1 MNHLRHT
8 PKLVAVALFLVSAPW
23 LTADERSDRE
33 RTKRI
38 ECLIELLASKNP
50 APGVRGNARRG
61 EDQTITFPKDYDRS
75 LQVPVYLAVKEL
87 LAEDEAAMD
96 LLLAH
101 EGDDR
106 YSFSVNAY
114 KDENV
119 TVSEACER
127 IAEQKLL
134 AYEPELHV
142 ITRSQ
147 FGLYPADSAGS
158 LKIWWSKNRQR
169 GLAALQVEALDAAI
183 KFMTAVDGATALA
196 WHADARRLPL
206 EEFNRYRDGN
216 LQTLKAIRQYVVT
229 TGTPYRAKTL
239 DDAHSCFFGL
249 PWTGRR
255 HNK

>member
-1 MNHLRHT
+1 MIPAVVLLVEFGAILR
-8 PKLVAVALFLVSAPW
+8 
-23 LTADERSDRE
+23 ADERSDRD

-38 ECLIELLASKNP
+38 ESLIDLLASKNQ
-50 APGVRGNARRG
+50 APEVRGNARRG

-87 LAEDEAAMD
+87 LAEEEAAMD

-106 YSFSVNAY
+106 YSFSTNSEI
-114 KDENV
+114 DNNV
-119 TVSEACER
+119 TVSEACKW
-127 IAEQKLL
+127 IAAKKLL

-142 ITRSQ
+142 ITRTQ
-147 FGLYPADSAGS
+147 FGLYPADAKGS
-158 LKIWWSKNRQR
+158 LKTWWSNNKMR
-169 GLAALQVEALDAAI
+169 GLATLQTEALDAAI
-183 KFMTAVDGATALA
+183 TFMTTVDAATAPP
-196 WHADARRLPL
+196 WHPEASRLPVDS
-206 EEFNRYRDGN
+206 FNRHRDAN
-216 LQTLKAIRQYVVT
+216 LQTLKAIRQYIVA

-239 DDAHSCFFGL
+239 DDAHRFFYGL